1 MASRWLTLFLLLSPA
16 LAAENNFGFY
26 PKGAQSCLYKAAD
39 DADCTG
45 KDSKELNYCLCGQGS
60 YKNDFI
66 LGSARCVGQ
75 ESPGD
80 VDETFDTMQQACKDS
95 STPLKVTK
103 EEFQEAAKEG
113 ETTTTTADSSTI
125 TTTTKSKQT
134 ADFTTTSGGRTITVI
149 ATSDN
154 SNDDKDTTKNED
166 SGLST
171 GATIGI
177 AVGAALVGAA
187 FIGAGVFFLLRRR
200 KRKSEESHPM
210 LPPTTTETTSTLAHQ
225 HTHPRSQSRRGQPP
239 HPTNKAIT
247 IRMPAP
253 TPLPSRKMWRTQ
265 TSSTR
270 WTVPYRL
277 RLWRCPGQ
285 HHTDTDTDGDD
296 M

>member
-26 PKGAQSCLYKAAD
+26 PKGAQSCLYQAAD

-66 LGSARCVGQ
+66 LGSARCVGE

-113 ETTTTTADSSTI
+113 ETTTTADSAT

-134 ADFTTTSGGRTITVI
+134 ADYTTTSGGRTVTVI

-154 SNDDKDTTKNED
+154 SNEDNTTSKDDD

-177 AVGAALVGAA
+177 GVGAALAGAA
-187 FIGAGVFFLLRRR
+187 LIAGAVFLLLRRR
-200 KRKSEESHPM
+200 RKRNAEESHPM
-210 LPPTTTETTSTLAHQ
+210 LPNYDGNNAYNASTYPPSEPKPAWSTANAPNQ
-225 HTHPRSQSRRGQPP
+225 QGWNHPYAGAYAPP
-239 HPTNKAIT
+239 KPPQDVANQNLVYEMDGSVVNPAIE
-247 IRMPAP
+247 MPGS
-253 TPLPSRKMWRTQ
+253 TPHGGR
-265 TSSTR
+265 
-270 WTVPYRL
+270 
-277 RLWRCPGQ
+277 
-285 HHTDTDTDGDD
+285 
-296 M
+296 

>member
-16 LAAENNFGFY
+16 LAAENDFGFY

-75 ESPGD
+75 ESPDD
-80 VDETFDTMQQACKDS
+80 VDKTFDTMQQACKDS

-125 TTTTKSKQT
+125 TTITTTTKSKQT

-154 SNDDKDTTKNED
+154 SNDDKDTTKND
-166 SGLST
+166 SSSLST

-210 LPPTTTETTSTLAHQ
+210 LPPNYDGNHEYTGASTYPPSEPKPAWATTAPNQQGYNHPYAGAYGPPKPQDVANPNLVYEMDGSIPPPLMEMPGTT
-225 HTHPRSQSRRGQPP
+225 P
-239 HPTNKAIT
+239 HGHGHG
-247 IRMPAP
+247 R
-253 TPLPSRKMWRTQ
+253 
-265 TSSTR
+265 
-270 WTVPYRL
+270 
-277 RLWRCPGQ
+277 
-285 HHTDTDTDGDD
+285 
-296 M
+296 